1 MHERKPDFLPYDC
14 VFSLQ
19 AVLDE
24 EYDDIVGFNV
34 WHGSNNANNGQYDT
48 WKNVTIYVSARHDW
62 ETGIVCASGVT
73 LPPTTSYSVNAIPR
87 FVQCASMLA
96 GTKVV
101 TITRFFPTG
110 GSLAIT
116 ELQAMRIG
124 GESIFLPSSAMA
136 ASVRVLSACAC
147 TCTHVGTLPTTQND
161 YAWVLAMV
169 QSLLPRHILST
180 PAGNMARLGAPVP
193 PCVRAHCVPPACL
206 PADPSLYELCKAPCR
221 TVATPTTATWFPA
234 KLEGDL
240 TKLVDGSLSSK
251 GNAPIGGAGT
261 GTTATSLNPYITLTL
276 SGTFDD
282 IIGQSSH
289 LLGLP
294 TCAAWLTCHTCM
306 PSPREASTLHCV
318 ACIDVGVRK

>member
-1 MHERKPDFLPYDC
+1 MT

-34 WHGSNNANNGQYDT
+34 WHGGTNANNAQYDT

-73 LPPTTSYSVNAIPR
+73 LPPTTSYAVNAIPR

-101 TITRFFPTG
+101 TIMRFFPTG

-124 GESIFLPSSAMA
+124 GESCFLPSSARA

-161 YAWVLAMV
+161 YAWALQWYGLCSHDTSYQRQQATWRGWVRPCA
-169 QSLLPRHILST
+169 LLR
-180 PAGNMARLGAPVP
+180 MALCAT
-193 PCVRAHCVPPACL
+193 CL
-206 PADPSLYELCKAPCR
+206 PACRSLFVRALQGTMPHCCHSHCCYLVPGQARGSCDKPCR
-221 TVATPTTATWFPA
+221 WFAVLQRKCPYRWYRH
-234 KLEGDL
+234 
-240 TKLVDGSLSSK
+240 
-251 GNAPIGGAGT
+251 GN
-261 GTTATSLNPYITLTL
+261 
-276 SGTFDD
+276 
-282 IIGQSSH
+282 H
-289 LLGLP
+289 
-294 TCAAWLTCHTCM
+294 CHF
-306 PSPREASTLHCV
+306 P
-318 ACIDVGVRK
+318 